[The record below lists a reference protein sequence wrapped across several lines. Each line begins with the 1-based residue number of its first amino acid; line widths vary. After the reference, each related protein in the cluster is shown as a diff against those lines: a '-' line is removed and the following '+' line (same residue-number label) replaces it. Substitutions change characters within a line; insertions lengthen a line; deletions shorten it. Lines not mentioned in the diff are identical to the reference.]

1 MIKKVKLDEEPTNL
15 EIVIESRKKVKLWI
29 KVADAERKNTF
40 YTKRYSNV
48 RGKKSFFVKMPQAPM
63 LADVIVYNDLHGI
76 DKNDRTFRVVKITP
90 KPLNQKPIHAS
101 KRTKSFIRFAQE
113 FSDEAGYTPSSPR
126 GEIYRSNN
134 GKFRIVYFDNIRSQN
149 GKIISTPAR
158 ISQVSG
164 KIEVSAKQFV
174 KYTIPMRMAIL
185 LHEYS
190 HFNLNK
196 EPSNEEEADKN
207 GLKLYLGLGYPTIDA
222 YNVFLNVFKRSPSM
236 QNKERYDSLDNFIK
250 SNKKIKNGSK

>member
-1 MIKKVKLDEEPTNL
+1 MIKKIELDEEPTNL
-15 EIVIESRKKVKLWI
+15 EIVVESKRKSKLWI
-29 KVADAERKNTF
+29 KVADAERKNTY

-48 RGKKSFFVKMPQAPM
+48 IGRKSFFVKMPQAPM

-76 DKNDRTFRVVKITP
+76 DKNDETFRVVKINQN
-90 KPLNQKPIHAS
+90 PLKTSNLPAS
-101 KRTKSFIRFAQE
+101 KKTKSFIRFAQE
-113 FSDEAGYTPSSPR
+113 FSDEAGYISATPK
-126 GEIYRSNN
+126 GQLYRSNN
-134 GKFRIVYFDNIRSQN
+134 GKFKIVYFDNIRNQN
-149 GKIISTPAR
+149 GKVISTPAR

-164 KIEVSAKQFV
+164 KIEVSASQFV
-174 KYTIPMRMAIL
+174 NYTIPMRMAIL

-207 GLKLYLGLGYPTIDA
+207 GLKIYLALGYPKIDA

-236 QNKERYDSLDNFIK
+236 QNKDRYDRLDNFIK
-250 SNKKIKNGSK
+250 NHGKK

>member
-1 MIKKVKLDEEPTNL
+1 MIKKIKLDEKPTNL
-15 EIVIESRKKVKLWI
+15 EIVVESRKKVKLWI

-40 YTKRYSNV
+40 YTKRFSNV
-48 RGKKSFFVKMPQAPM
+48 RGRKSFFVKMPQAPM

-76 DKNDRTFRVVKITP
+76 DENDRTFRVIKITP
-90 KPLNQKPIHAS
+90 KPLNQKPISAS
-101 KRTKSFIRFAQE
+101 KKTKSFIRFAQE
-113 FSDEAGYTPSSPR
+113 FSDEAGYIDASHK
-126 GEIYRSNN
+126 GNLYRSNN
-134 GKFRIVYFDNIRSQN
+134 GKFRIIYFDNIRSQS

-164 KIEVSAKQFV
+164 KIEVSAKQFTN
-174 KYTIPMRMAIL
+174 YTIPMRMAIL

-207 GLKLYLGLGYPTIDA
+207 GLELYLALGYPTIDA
-222 YNVFLNVFKRSPSM
+222 YNVFLNVFKRSPSI
-236 QNKERYDSLDNFIK
+236 QNKDRYERLDNFIK
-250 SNKKIKNGSK
+250 NSKNSKNGKK